1 MAVRSV
7 AIPSASRNSADWGG
21 ATWVGLVALGVYL
34 VTVYPG
40 PGGIANFGDSAKFQY
55 LGAILGLSHPPG
67 APLYVLLTALWVRLP
82 IPLEPAVLVN
92 AFSAICGAITLA
104 MTFAALRRLGVPR
117 GAAVG
122 AMALLG
128 VSPTFWEFST
138 EAELY
143 VPALMFCALALERA
157 AAWRDSG
164 RARDLGL
171 AFGALSLGI
180 GIHPIAVL
188 PSPAL
193 GLLLVAGSQRRRLL
207 RPASL
212 GAMAAGVLVGVLP
225 FAYLVLRAE
234 AAPYS
239 ELARPLT
246 WDGLIDYL
254 TARRFDDKFDSAGR
268 ASLAV
273 RMWRTL
279 GTIDLPLPWVGGVL
293 GGGGLGV
300 AVLSRRGWLAGALAA
315 GILVPLAFVA
325 SYQVEDPQG
334 LGLVVA
340 WPLAIGGAFLLG
352 GLGSWGPIWARGVLA
367 LVVVACIG
375 GGGVVSWRL
384 LQSSTP
390 ADHLTN
396 DIDGDHDAYW
406 DLPCAIDVAPPDSLI
421 VPPWGYY
428 GHRQLVNYYRFTD
441 PRVRSKRLRFE
452 YGVGPAADWNW
463 ASPMWRPDP
472 VADPRVVLFTRG
484 MADWVSSHGYRVT
497 RHATDLGACPQAPRL
512 VWYLAEARTEAR

>member
-1 MAVRSV
+1 MVVRP
-7 AIPSASRNSADWGG
+7 AAPQPALRHPADPIG
-21 ATWVGLVALGVYL
+21 AAWVGLVALGVYL
-34 VTVYPG
+34 ATVYPG

-82 IPLEPAVLVN
+82 IPVEPAVLVN
-92 AFSAICGAITLA
+92 AFSAFCGAGVLA
-104 MTFAALRRLGVPR
+104 LTFAALRRFGVPR
-117 GAAVG
+117 GAAAG

-128 VSPTFWEFST
+128 VSPAFWEFST

-143 VPALMFCALALERA
+143 VPALLFSALALERA
-157 AAWRDSG
+157 AAWRESG
-164 RARDLGL
+164 RVRDLGL
-171 AFGALSLGI
+171 AFGAISLGF
-180 GIHPIAVL
+180 GVHPVAVL
-188 PSPAL
+188 PAPAL
-193 GLLLVAGSQRRRLL
+193 GFLFATGRHRRQLS

-212 GAMAAGVLVGVLP
+212 GAMLVALLVGVLP
-225 FAYLVLRAE
+225 FAYLILRIDT
-234 AAPYS
+234 APYS

-254 TARRFDDKFDSAGR
+254 TARRFNDKFESAGR
-268 ASLAV
+268 AALVV

-279 GTIDLPLPWVGGVL
+279 GTIDVPLPWVGGVL
-293 GGGGLGV
+293 GGGGLAA
-300 AVLSRRGWLAGALAA
+300 AVLSRRGWLATALAA

-352 GLGSWGPIWARGVLA
+352 ELWSRGPLWTRGVLA
-367 LVVVACIG
+367 LVLAACIG
-375 GGGVVSWRL
+375 GGSFASWRL

-396 DIDGDHDAYW
+396 NIDGDHHAYW
-406 DLPCAIDVAPPDSLI
+406 DLPCAIDVAPPDSLVI
-421 VPPWGYY
+421 PPWGYY

-441 PRVRSKRLRFE
+441 PGVRAKRLRFE
-452 YGVGPAADWNW
+452 YGVGPADDWNW
-463 ASPMWRPDP
+463 ATPMWRPDP
-472 VADPRVVLFTRG
+472 AVDPRVVLFTRG
-484 MADWVSSHGYRVT
+484 MADWVSGHGYRVT